1 MVEKRLLW
9 LWELLMKR
17 IVEHL
22 SCRVCEMFTAVSNCS
37 SDNELLNFAYTLP
50 AWYNHHATHYKADEY
65 QWYTKALVSTKH

>member
-1 MVEKRLLW
+1 
-9 LWELLMKR
+9 MKR

-50 AWYNHHATHYKADEY
+50 HDITTMPLIIRPMSISDIQKHWSLQNTRHLDQRGMSNHT
-65 QWYTKALVSTKH
+65 L